1 MMSDEKDENADRIDR
16 FDSSVGRG
24 DFETAIGVGRV
35 IKGEDSRLGW
45 CMKAADDFT
54 RLG

>member
-1 MMSDEKDENADRIDR
+1 MSDERNEIADQVGR

-24 DFETAIGVGRV
+24 DFETAIGIGRV